1 MRVAG
6 KLTLAYSI
14 IIALPIIAMG
24 IYISAGT
31 TQSMIHQAELLTKQG
46 LLQEREIVNQK
57 IESMN
62 RTSESIAYNSK
73 ILEFI
78 ENPFENNLQGF
89 ENYTYTFAPLFENYI
104 IQNKYIYYTMLY
116 INNASFPDDWNGIFQ
131 MNKLENEQWHRG
143 FMEDNS
149 LLERWSAIHDSKTNK
164 VDGDLVRE
172 KVFSLYR
179 KLISFKNRSCIG
191 ILEIEIPGKTLFE
204 NLKKD
209 KDILSYYMVFDSQGN
224 TVYDNT
230 HIDMPEE
237 YKAGFISSLSNK
249 DPNGVFTFKN
259 DQFVS
264 YSTPLDSIGCRL
276 VAITPLKIL
285 MEDNPNYKVISI
297 GVIFITLVLFGI
309 IIYLVTNHLTRRLK
323 IMVKGLKSVRDENIN
338 IKLQVKNHDELGEL
352 AESFN
357 HMTDRIHDLIERVYK
372 SQIMEKESELK
383 ALEAQINPHFLYNAL
398 STISWMARKI
408 SAENIDNLSF
418 QLSKFYRLVL
428 SKGNS
433 YITVEDEINLLKA
446 YVEIEKIRFENMFH
460 VEYDLDKEALSFKMI
475 KIILQPIAENTI
487 NHGIAPKDSKGTM
500 VVRLRQDEENLYFTM
515 VDDGVGMSKDTLDI
529 INRGHIIR
537 KRESGYAIHNIVE
550 RLKSVYGE
558 NAQVT
563 IISRPG
569 IGCSVNITIPKLPMF
584 PNF

>member
-460 VEYDLDKEALSFKMI
+460 VEYDLDEEALSFKMI

-529 INRGHIIR
+529 ISRGHIIR